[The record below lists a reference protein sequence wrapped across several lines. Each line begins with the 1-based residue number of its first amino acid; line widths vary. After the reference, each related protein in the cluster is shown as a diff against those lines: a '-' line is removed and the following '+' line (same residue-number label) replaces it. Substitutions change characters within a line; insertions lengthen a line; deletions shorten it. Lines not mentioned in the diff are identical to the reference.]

1 VSVILLLLGL
11 LASPARAAF
20 HLAVIDEIMLGLPG
34 NRAAQYVEIRM
45 LQGAQTQL
53 TNSVLSFFSCNGMVV
68 ATALVLDH
76 NVTNQ
81 GPGVRWSM
89 ATDEFRIATG
99 ITPDFTFPAILNADP
114 MVYES
119 CGMICWGAPGLVPPS
134 DPNSWSHSDRNNY
147 VDCVGFGPYSGLTK
161 TSTHDGTPTSGTP
174 TTLSPNNGTQSLTRV
189 SATGDNLADFVLAA
203 PTPTNNSAPLAT
215 TTTTTLG
222 PGGTTTTTPGGP
234 TVTTTT
240 FPPGVGQTVSGTQL
254 LLKTG
259 ARPAKKSLLAVGK
272 DTSIVLGDPRQV
284 GGSLHVFT
292 TAGDAF
298 DAIYPLPAAR
308 WKPIGKASAPKGW
321 RFKDPAGPIKLV
333 IVKQAKLVKTVGKG
347 AALTLSLASDPRP
360 VGVVLAV
367 GTERYCMSF
376 GGSVVFKPAKRFLAT
391 GATPPAAC
399 P

>member
-1 VSVILLLLGL
+1 
-11 LASPARAAF
+11 
-20 HLAVIDEIMLGLPG
+20 
-34 NRAAQYVEIRM
+34 M
-45 LQGAQTQL
+45 LQGGQTQL
-53 TNSVLSFFSCNGMVV
+53 TNSVLAFFSCDGGTVSS
-68 ATALVLDH
+68 ALVLDH
-76 NVTNQ
+76 NVVNQ
-81 GPGVRWSM
+81 GPNVRWSM
-89 ATDEFRIATG
+89 ATASFAAATG
-99 ITPDFTFPAILNADP
+99 ITPDFTFPAILNNGP
-114 MVYES
+114 TQYYP
-119 CGMICWGAPGLVPPS
+119 CGMICWGAPGLTPPAPTWMRS
-134 DPNSWSHSDRNNY
+134 DQDNY
-147 VDCVGFGPYSGLTK
+147 VDCVGFGGYTGGTK

-174 TTLSPNNGTQSLTRV
+174 TSLSPGDGNQSLTRMTT
-189 SATGDNLADFVLAA
+189 TGDNATDFVLAA
-203 PTPTNNSAPLAT
+203 RTPTNNSGAGSG

-222 PGGTTTTTPGGP
+222 PGGTTTTTTRGT

-259 ARPAKKSLLAVGK
+259 AKPAKKSLLAVGK
-272 DTSIVLGDPRQV
+272 DTSILIGDPRQV
-284 GGSLHVFT
+284 GGSLRVFT

-298 DAIYPLPAAR
+298 DATYPLPAAR

-321 RFKDPAGPIKLV
+321 RFKDPGGPIKLA

-360 VGVVLAV
+360 VEVVLAV

-376 GGSVVFKPAKRFLAT
+376 GGSVVFKPAKRFLAK